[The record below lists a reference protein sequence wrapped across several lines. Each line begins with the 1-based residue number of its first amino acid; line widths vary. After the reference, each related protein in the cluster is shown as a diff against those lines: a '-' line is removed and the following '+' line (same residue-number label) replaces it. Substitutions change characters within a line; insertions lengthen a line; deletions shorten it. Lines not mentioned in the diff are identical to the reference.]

1 MIELHDIKKSFKLGK
16 SYLPILKGVDLK
28 INSGEYVTLMGPS
41 GSGKSTLL
49 GILSGIESPSS
60 GSVIIDGENISE
72 LPESKLASFRNQHIG
87 IVFQSF
93 NLIPSLTAL
102 ENVMAPIFVAKNKKD
117 IKERS
122 IETLKKVG
130 LGDRVN
136 HKPSELS
143 GGQQQRVAIARALVT
158 SPSILVADE
167 PTGNLD
173 SKTGK
178 QILELF
184 NELQDDL
191 NVTLIIATH
200 DEGIAEQS
208 DRVIKIKDGV
218 II

>member
-1 MIELHDIKKSFKLGK
+1 MIELHDITKSFKLGK
-16 SYLPILKGVDLK
+16 AQLPILKGINLK
-28 INSGEYVTLMGPS
+28 IESGEYVTLMGPS

-60 GSVIIDGENISE
+60 GSVVIDGENISE
-72 LPESKLASFRNQHIG
+72 LSESKLASFRNQHIG

-173 SKTGK
+173 SKTGN